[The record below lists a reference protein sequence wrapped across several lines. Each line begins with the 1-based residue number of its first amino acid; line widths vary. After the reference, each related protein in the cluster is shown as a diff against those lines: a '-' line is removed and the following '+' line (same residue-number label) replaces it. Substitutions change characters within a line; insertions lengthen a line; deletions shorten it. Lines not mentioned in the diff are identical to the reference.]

1 MKINVETPDVKEIQ
15 KDAIL
20 DYMDAIIGIWKKAM
34 KSPKIV
40 KTYGEGTLKLMKT
53 VEKEVEKL

>member
-1 MKINVETPDVKEIQ
+1 MKINVETPDAKEIQ

-20 DYMDAIIGIWKKAM
+20 DYMDAIIDIWKKAM
-34 KSPKIV
+34 KNPKIV